1 MSKAYGNSNKSTG
14 RTASINK
21 HPGSNKDGTSDN
33 SFSATRQVDANA
45 HILQTKANMAAVPK
59 HQPAQGLN
67 SKVPYARQSHAVR
80 PSGPI
85 QSFVGNRV
93 DGSPGELP
101 TVKRPGVGGTGYYPK
116 DKKGS

>member
-1 MSKAYGNSNKSTG
+1 MSKAYGTSNKSTG

-21 HPGSNKDGTSDN
+21 HPSSDPKGTSDH
-33 SFSATRQVDANA
+33 SFSATRTVDANA
-45 HILQTKANMAAVPK
+45 HILQTKNNMAAAPK

-93 DGSPGELP
+93 DGSPSEFP
-101 TVKRPGVGGTGYYPK
+101 TVKKPGAGTGYYKK
-116 DKKGS
+116 DKKG